1 MPTREQA
8 EAVVNNPA
16 FKAAFESLREEYVD
30 SVLHGSSL
38 PEDLHRSRLK
48 YDALVA
54 VELELIARL
63 NDVTAEG
70 QKWKD

>member
-1 MPTREQA
+1 M
-8 EAVVNNPA
+8 
-16 FKAAFESLREEYVD
+16 REEYVD